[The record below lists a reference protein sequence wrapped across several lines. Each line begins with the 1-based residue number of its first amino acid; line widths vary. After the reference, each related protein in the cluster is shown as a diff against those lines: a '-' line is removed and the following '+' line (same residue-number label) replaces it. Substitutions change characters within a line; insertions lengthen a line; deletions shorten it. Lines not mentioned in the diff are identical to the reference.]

1 MPADPKPGVPVT
13 AGVPVLPELQH
24 MWQMH
29 DQHRRSFMNFRRK
42 CFMNF
47 TVPYEIPDK
56 IVCSRYDWKQVTM
69 IS

>member
-1 MPADPKPGVPVT
+1 MPADPKPGVPVI

-29 DQHRRSFMNFRRK
+29 DQHRRSFMNF
-42 CFMNF
+42 

-56 IVCSRYDWKQVTM
+56 IVCSRYD
-69 IS
+69 

>member
-29 DQHRRSFMNFRRK
+29 DQHRRRS
-42 CFMNF
+42 FMNF

-56 IVCSRYDWKQVTM
+56 IVCSRYD
-69 IS
+69 

>member
-29 DQHRRSFMNFRRK
+29 DQHSRRG
-42 CFMNF
+42 FMNF

>member
-29 DQHRRSFMNFRRK
+29 DQHRRRS
-42 CFMNF
+42 FMNF